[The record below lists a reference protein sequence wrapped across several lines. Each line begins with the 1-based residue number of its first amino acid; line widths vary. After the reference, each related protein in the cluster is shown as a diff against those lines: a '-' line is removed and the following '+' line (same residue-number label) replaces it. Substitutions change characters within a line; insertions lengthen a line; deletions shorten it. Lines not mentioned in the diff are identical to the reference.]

1 MQTNIILI
9 IAFIATHA
17 INNHAYNTDNHAIYN
32 TDNHAIYYTS
42 NNTINN
48 VVSKNNMIYNICNT
62 FFVLILT
69 LILICSQKYKF
80 NPKETIIFTDVNEF
94 EQFIAEKDYMML
106 VFAGS
111 AYRGYSDKSW
121 KRVEKF
127 ILYISKLYG
136 KKIAILNNGDLI
148 DPDKKSIADV
158 SQRLRNL
165 GHVIITVQ
173 SDVRKAIPGDRK
185 FPESD
190 VICWVPTIFEL
201 DGSISWAGKTKDGR
215 NCGPLEVMTSRL
227 LKYIIACVYIGGGKG
242 AKDEFDVFNN
252 IGKETHVFTTFSKT
266 TEKDPISIKSDVIP
280 SPQHL
285 QCKENKYYF
294 HRENQSLFNCQC
306 MHGL

>member
-1 MQTNIILI
+1 MQMKTILTI
-9 IAFIATHA
+9 TCIAIYA
-17 INNHAYNTDNHAIYN
+17 INNHAYNTDNHAYS
-32 TDNHAIYYTS
+32 TS

-48 VVSKNNMIYNICNT
+48 VVLKNNMIYNT
-62 FFVLILT
+62 FIPLILT
-69 LILICSQKYKF
+69 IILIYSQKYKP
-80 NPKETIIFTDVNEF
+80 NSSETIIFTDVDEF
-94 EQFIAEKDYMML
+94 EQFIAEKGYMML

-111 AYRGYSDKSW
+111 AYRGYSDESW
-121 KRVEKF
+121 ERIEKF
-127 ILYISKLYG
+127 ILHISKLYG
-136 KKIAILNNGDLI
+136 KKIAILNNGDLK
-148 DPDKKSIADV
+148 DPNKKSIADV
-158 SQRLRNL
+158 SQRLRSL

-173 SDVRKAIPGDRK
+173 SNVRKAIPGDRK

-201 DGSISWAGKTKDGR
+201 DATTISWAGKTKDGR

-242 AKDEFDVFNN
+242 AKDEFEIFNN

-266 TEKDPISIKSDVIP
+266 TEKDPVSIKSDVVP

-285 QCKENKYYF
+285 QCKENDCYF